1 VNGRHVVARA
11 RARMRRTISAGRP
24 DIEIRQLRALQAA
37 YGGAHDG
44 PEVLLI
50 GDSAMLWVGVTERDT
65 RTLAQMIKDCLPD
78 SVRVHAMAGPGYNP
92 RIINV
97 FLEALAHCPS
107 RPKVIVLPASLL
119 MATKGWST
127 HPTFSYIRETPELRR
142 ILHDDDRRARRLP
155 RATDED
161 WEEWDRQPL
170 PSLFGARRTM
180 GEARM
185 ITQSP
190 LDPPKWAPP
199 VTRFQRALRMR
210 HMLDLYNAERLT
222 AESPGV
228 TLLTDM
234 GHAASKLGIPSVAYI
249 SPVNREVLV
258 TVFKEPVVEHLETN
272 AEVMTRAY
280 LDAAGPGHRVVN
292 ALLSSSAADFGD
304 PVHLN
309 GAGRLH
315 LARLIADDVQIGL
328 DQT

>member
-1 VNGRHVVARA
+1 MNGGHVVARA
-11 RARMRRTISAGRP
+11 RARVRRTISAKRT

-37 YGGAHDG
+37 YSGAKDG

-50 GDSAMLWVGVTERDT
+50 GDSAMLWVGITESET

-78 SVRVHAMAGPGYNP
+78 SVSVHAMAGPGYNP

-97 FLEALAHCPS
+97 FLEALAQCSS
-107 RPKVIVLPASLL
+107 RPKIVVLPASLL
-119 MATKGWST
+119 MATRGWST

-155 RATDED
+155 RATHED

-180 GEARM
+180 GEARL

-190 LDPPKWAPP
+190 LEPPKWAPP
-199 VTRFQRALRMR
+199 VTRFQRALRTR
-210 HMLDLYNAERLT
+210 HMLDVYNAERLT
-222 AESPGV
+222 ADSPGV
-228 TLLTDM
+228 TLLADM
-234 GHAASKLGIPSVAYI
+234 GAAARTLGVPTVAYI
-249 SPVNREVLV
+249 SPVDREVLV
-258 TVFKEPVVEHLETN
+258 TVFKEPVLAHLEAN
-272 AEVMTRAY
+272 AEVMSGAY

-292 ALLSSSAADFGD
+292 ALLASSATDFGD

-309 GAGRLH
+309 GAGRMH
-315 LARLIADDVQIGL
+315 LARLIADDVLKGL
-328 DQT
+328 EQE